1 MLGPR
6 CSRSRRRYSSWRRSN
21 RGPKWGREGWYVSA
35 PENRRLSRNG
45 GHRSIEEDETKNIW
59 LTGLAKRTS
68 VFGCVIPQGKGTW
81 RTIALP
87 DCGLGSESALSGE
100 ADGAERRRER
110 RRSGHEQE
118 KRGKEQ
124 NLYTNLLGIT
134 PSW

>member
-1 MLGPR
+1 M
-6 CSRSRRRYSSWRRSN
+6 
-21 RGPKWGREGWYVSA
+21 SA
-35 PENRRLSRNG
+35 LENRRLSRNG
-45 GHRSIEEDETKNIW
+45 GHRSIEEDETKNICPP
-59 LTGLAKRTS
+59 GLAKRTS

-87 DCGLGSESALSGE
+87 DSVLGSEPALSGE

-124 NLYTNLLGIT
+124 TYIEIHSGFT